1 MEIITDD
8 HRLLVV
14 CSYLAGRGC
23 YEVKDAD
30 QSQTLEVPADG
41 VIRLREGGEGFA
53 KGDDVR

>member
-1 MEIITDD
+1 M
-8 HRLLVV
+8 LVV